1 MPELLLLLQRFPWSS
16 LLLYAWAMSFVLS
29 VLLWCTP
36 LEFTPLWLGNLP
48 HWGLWVLALPA
59 CTRLRAN
66 QRRVRVVWLTI
77 SGLLWAPLVLAT
89 GISFWQCWHD
99 QEKIRWHNVFHPV
112 EMTFASD
119 YRWAPYKHI
128 AREGRQTVS
137 LESEESGWGGR
148 GLHVTTAYALLPG
161 LRWATHRPLT
171 EAENSRY
178 FPDLVDQ

>member
-1 MPELLLLLQRFPWSS
+1 MPELLLLLRRFPGSS

-48 HWGLWVLALPA
+48 HCGLWLLAPPA
-59 CTRLRAN
+59 CTLLRAN
-66 QRRVRVVWLTI
+66 QRRLRVVWLTI
-77 SGLLWAPLVLAT
+77 PWLLWAPLALVT
-89 GISFWQCWHD
+89 GISFEHSRHN
-99 QEKIRWHNVFHPV
+99 QEKIYWHTVFHPL
-112 EMTFASD
+112 ERIFASD
-119 YRWAPYKHI
+119 YRWVPYKGI
-128 AREGRQTVS
+128 SEEGRQTVS

-161 LRWATHRPLT
+161 LRWATHRRLT
-171 EAENSRY
+171 EVENSRY